1 MRKKQSRVLLLRF
14 LKGPERSY
22 DEDSAIEAL
31 QRGFPHLI
39 DHVRTGRS
47 EFLMLIK
54 LQSLI
59 LLRLRE
65 VGILLKEQLLV
76 PFILWLFLMN

>member
-1 MRKKQSRVLLLRF
+1 MRKKTVKSSTSRF

-47 EFLMLIK
+47 EFFTADQVTKFDIG
-54 LQSLI
+54 
-59 LLRLRE
+59 RLK
-65 VGILLKEQLLV
+65 VGILQGR
-76 PFILWLFLMN
+76 NC

>member
-1 MRKKQSRVLLLRF
+1 MRKKTVKSSSSQI
-14 LKGPERSY
+14 LKGPERQY

-47 EFLMLIK
+47 EFFTADQVTKFDIGEAK
-54 LQSLI
+54 
-59 LLRLRE
+59 E
-65 VGILLKEQLLV
+65 VGILLKEQLLAL
-76 PFILWLFLMN
+76 FIL